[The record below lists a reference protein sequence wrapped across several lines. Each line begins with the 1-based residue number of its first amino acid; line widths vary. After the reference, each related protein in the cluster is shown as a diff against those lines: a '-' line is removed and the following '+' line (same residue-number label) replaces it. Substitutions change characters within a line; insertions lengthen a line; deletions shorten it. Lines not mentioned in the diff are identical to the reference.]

1 MLIVGNLMLHT
12 GLLLMRPIPLIP
24 LIAIINPAH
33 NIGPNIGPKVTES
46 LCSYGDDFNLRDY
59 DNPEVDVTESIS
71 LCLDDDD
78 FNLSCVNSIATQNT
92 KT

>member
-1 MLIVGNLMLHT
+1 MLHT
-12 GLLLMRPIPLIP
+12 GLLLFRPIP

-33 NIGPNIGPKVTES
+33 NIGPKVTES
-46 LCSYGDDFNLRDY
+46 LCSYGDDFNYRDY
-59 DNPEVDVTESIS
+59 DYPEVDVTESIS

>member
-12 GLLLMRPIPLIP
+12 GLLLIRPIP
-24 LIAIINPAH
+24 LIAIISPAH
-33 NIGPNIGPKVTES
+33 NIGPKVTES
-46 LCSYGDDFNLRDY
+46 LCSNGDDFNFRDY
-59 DNPEVDVTESIS
+59 DNPEVDDTESIS

-78 FNLSCVNSIATQNT
+78 FNLSCINSIATQNT

>member
-1 MLIVGNLMLHT
+1 MLIVGSLMLHS
-12 GLLLMRPIPLIP
+12 GLLLIRPIP

-33 NIGPNIGPKVTES
+33 NIGPKVTES

>member
-12 GLLLMRPIPLIP
+12 GLLLFRPIP

-33 NIGPNIGPKVTES
+33 NIGPKVTES

>member
-12 GLLLMRPIPLIP
+12 GLLLIRPIP
-24 LIAIINPAH
+24 LIAIISPAH
-33 NIGPNIGPKVTES
+33 NIGPKVTES
-46 LCSYGDDFNLRDY
+46 LCSYGDDFNFRDY
-59 DNPEVDVTESIS
+59 DNPEVDDTESIS

>member
-1 MLIVGNLMLHT
+1 MLIVLGSLLLHS
-12 GLLLMRPIPLIP
+12 GLLLIRPMP

-33 NIGPNIGPKVTES
+33 NIGPKVTES
-46 LCSYGDDFNLRDY
+46 QCSYGDDFNFRDY
-59 DNPEVDVTESIS
+59 DNPEVDDTESIS

-78 FNLSCVNSIATQNT
+78 FNLSCINSIATQNT